1 MKEFQTGDLVKKIK
15 GAGVDGFDLPDV
27 GLYGIVLEYS
37 VNSSGHPLLVVLTED
52 GVRNWYAKY
61 VELLK

>member
-1 MKEFQTGDLVKKIK
+1 MKEFQPGDLVKKVK
-15 GAGVDGFDLPDV
+15 GAGVDGFDLWNV

-37 VNSSGHPLLVVLTED
+37 INSSGHPLLVVLTEE

-61 VELLK
+61 VEVLK

>member
-1 MKEFQTGDLVKKIK
+1 MKDFQPGDLVKKVK
-15 GAGVDGFDLPDV
+15 GAGVDGFDLWNV

-37 VNSSGHPLLVVLTED
+37 INPSGHPLLVVLTEE

-61 VELLK
+61 VEVLK